1 MGTPGHGDVGTRPSC
16 LCHPWGLSP
25 ASASVLGRFW
35 GAVMT
40 LAGLSQAGAIGGM
53 WQRPP
58 LSPAVPNAPPGRGH
72 SVTPQTPFPGLIP
85 SLGGIP
91 WVLIPPWGAAPK
103 LPSRISWGC
112 PTIPP
117 HIPEGPPDVPP
128 PLAPGKGSGG
138 WSRGPRGWEGGP
150 GAAGP
155 IPAASC
161 PPAAP
166 EIAGLTSSPKAP
178 RAGGDVPEISRL
190 LKVLAR
196 GLTPGK

>member
-85 SLGGIP
+85 SLGDP
-91 WVLIPPWGAAPK
+91 MGADPTLGCSPK
-103 LPSRISWGC
+103 TSLQDFLGVS
-112 PTIPP
+112 
-117 HIPEGPPDVPP
+117 HHPP
-128 PLAPGKGSGG
+128 PYP
-138 WSRGPRGWEGGP
+138 
-150 GAAGP
+150 
-155 IPAASC
+155 
-161 PPAAP
+161 
-166 EIAGLTSSPKAP
+166 
-178 RAGGDVPEISRL
+178 
-190 LKVLAR
+190 
-196 GLTPGK
+196 